1 MKEIVNKF
9 SLVGD
14 KYMPEMHLEHHGL
27 TYSAC
32 GTFTK
37 KIKKE
42 YKSQKLKVIH
52 DIFIKIN

>member
-37 KIKKE
+37 KK
-42 YKSQKLKVIH
+42 
-52 DIFIKIN
+52 